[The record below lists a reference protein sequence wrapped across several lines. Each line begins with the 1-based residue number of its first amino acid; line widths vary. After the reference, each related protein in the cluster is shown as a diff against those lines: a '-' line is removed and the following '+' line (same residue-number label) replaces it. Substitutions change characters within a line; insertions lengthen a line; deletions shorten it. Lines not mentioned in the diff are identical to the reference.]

1 MPAEPDRTRPDAC
14 PGAIAVHQAADGG
27 LARVRVPGGTLTNA
41 QLRALTDAS
50 ADLGDGSLELTS
62 RANIQI
68 RALAAGAEVEL
79 ASRLWGAGLLPSLSH
94 ERVRN
99 IIASPLGDDQH
110 LVDEVDRALCAEPE
124 LAALPGRFLVT
135 VDDGRGDVS
144 GLGADIGLHADA
156 LLLAG
161 KDTGLRVANPVEAVI
176 TAAREFQ
183 RIRGDAWRLAEVP
196 DGAERITAKLTGP
209 PDAAQ
214 RITTELGEPPNSTQA
229 TNTRPSRIEIKPAS
243 THPIGRFGDRTVAA
257 VPLGRLTR
265 TQALKLCD
273 VAPWVRLTPWRSVV
287 IPAVETDLVTDPD
300 SPWHGV
306 TACAGRPGCAKAL
319 ADVRADATAWVT
331 TRKDRIPVHWSGCD
345 RRCGK
350 PAGHVV
356 EMIATGD
363 GYRRSE

>member
-1 MPAEPDRTRPDAC
+1 VPAEPDRTRPDAC

-27 LARVRVPGGTLTNA
+27 LARIRVPGGTLTNA

-50 ADLGDGSLELTS
+50 AELGDGTLELTS

-79 ASRLWGAGLLPSLSH
+79 ASRLWAAGLLPSLSH

-110 LVDEVDRALCAEPE
+110 LVDALDKALCAQPE
-124 LAALPGRFLVT
+124 LAQLPGRFLVT

-144 GLGADIGLHADA
+144 GLGGDIGLHRDA

-161 KDTGLRVANPVEAVI
+161 EDTGLRTANPVETVLE
-176 TAAREFQ
+176 AALEFQ
-183 RIRGDAWRLAEVP
+183 RIRGQAWRLAEVP
-196 DGAERITAKLTGP
+196 DGTSRITAKLGTPGP
-209 PDAAQ
+209 D
-214 RITTELGEPPNSTQA
+214 
-229 TNTRPSRIEIKPAS
+229 RIEIKPEP
-243 THPIGRFGDRTVAA
+243 THPIGRFGDVTVAA

-265 TQALKLCD
+265 TQALQLCD
-273 VAPWVRLTPWRSVV
+273 LAPWVRLTPWRSVV
-287 IPAVETDLVTDPD
+287 IPAVVTETDLVTDPG

-306 TACAGRPGCAKAL
+306 TACTGRPGCAKAL
-319 ADVRADATAWVT
+319 ADVRADATAWIK
-331 TRKDRIPVHWSGCD
+331 TRNDRIPVHWSGCD

-350 PAGHVV
+350 PAGRVV

>member
-27 LARVRVPGGTLTNA
+27 LARVRVPGGTLTKA

-50 ADLGDGSLELTS
+50 AELGDGSLELTS

-79 ASRLWGAGLLPSLSH
+79 ASRLWAAGLLPSLSH

-110 LVDEVDRALCAEPE
+110 LVDSLDKALCAEPE
-124 LAALPGRFLVT
+124 LAKLPGRFLIT

-144 GLGADIGLHADA
+144 GLGADIGLHGDA
-156 LLLAG
+156 LLLTG
-161 KDTGLRVANPVEAVI
+161 KDTGLRVDDPVAAVI
-176 TAAREFQ
+176 KAALEFQ

-196 DGAERITAKLTGP
+196 DGA
-209 PDAAQ
+209 Q
-214 RITTELGEPPNSTQA
+214 RIVATLGTPGPD
-229 TNTRPSRIEIKPAS
+229 RIDIQPTS
-243 THPIGRFGDRTVAA
+243 THPIGRFGDVTVAA

-265 TQALKLCD
+265 TQALQLCD
-273 VAPWVRLTPWRSVV
+273 LAPWVRLTPWRSVV
-287 IPAVETDLVTDPD
+287 VPAADVPGLVTDPD

-306 TACAGRPGCAKAL
+306 TACAGRPGCAKSL
-319 ADVRADATAWVT
+319 ADVRADATAWVR
-331 TRKDRIPVHWSGCD
+331 TRKDTIPVHWSGCD

-356 EMIATGD
+356 EMIATGK